1 MSNNGAE
8 KEREEGLSQHCGRS
22 ASAPGSTP
30 RVGFCWWCSKK
41 LRGKHHV
48 EVEVDGCMRVMHK
61 WCNERR
67 LSGEGPADD
76 GMWDDTYYVSG
87 QGVFG
92 A

>member
-1 MSNNGAE
+1 MDKNKTCE
-8 KEREEGLSQHCGRS
+8 IGRHRKGS
-22 ASAPGSTP
+22 AASTDSTP
-30 RVGFCWWCSKK
+30 RLRFCWWCSKQ

-67 LSGEGPADD
+67 LSGNEPDD